1 MIINV
6 IEVIEMARC
15 MIVDDSSFMRRIIHQ
30 TLVEAGHQ
38 VVAEVDNG
46 LDALSKYKE
55 VKPDVVT
62 MDITMWGKDGL
73 EAISEITSDYPDAK
87 IIIISALNER
97 TLKINEKDINARL
110 FLSKPF
116 EKQELLDAIEKV
128 LNYG

>member
-1 MIINV
+1 
-6 IEVIEMARC
+6 MARC

-30 TLVEAGHQ
+30 TLEEAGHQ

-128 LNYG
+128 LNNG

>member
-1 MIINV
+1 MK
-6 IEVIEMARC
+6 MARC

-30 TLVEAGHQ
+30 TLEEAGHQ

-128 LNYG
+128 LNNG

>member
-1 MIINV
+1 
-6 IEVIEMARC
+6 MARC

-30 TLVEAGHQ
+30 TLEEAGHQ

-97 TLKINEKDINARL
+97 TLKINEKDINAKL

-116 EKQELLDAIEKV
+116 EKQELLDAIKKV

>member
-1 MIINV
+1 LIINV